1 MHRTFQSTLPREERL
16 RAGSK
21 SFSVAANF
29 NPRSHE
35 RSDSASISCSPYST
49 YFNPRSHERSDRNWA
64 LTDSESIISIHA
76 PTRGATLLCEISNP
90 LLAFQSTLPRE
101 ERPIEYLNAQSDVIS
116 IHAPTRGATFLS
128 IPTQLCTQISI
139 HAPTRGATTVIQL
152 YVVFVLFQSTLPREE
167 RLLQVYIFSSAG
179 AISIHAPT
187 RGATFFAFSLSL
199 TSQDFNPRSHERSDT
214 APEGLSAYILISI
227 HAPTRGA
234 TNCGCFYSNR
244 SCISIH
250 APTRGATIT
259 TTIASKSFLISIHAP
274 TRGATITHRSRR
286 LKKLLFQS
294 TLPREERRNNWYW

>member
-101 ERPIEYLNAQSDVIS
+101 ERRSKASLIA
-116 IHAPTRGATFLS
+116 F
-128 IPTQLCTQISI
+128 
-139 HAPTRGATTVIQL
+139 
-152 YVVFVLFQSTLPREE
+152 
-167 RLLQVYIFSSAG
+167 FSY
-179 AISIHAPT
+179 
-187 RGATFFAFSLSL
+187 
-199 TSQDFNPRSHERSDT
+199 FNPRSHERSD
-214 APEGLSAYILISI
+214 LSLFC
-227 HAPTRGA
+227 RCA
-234 TNCGCFYSNR
+234 TLDNFNPRSHERSDQSN
-244 SCISIH
+244 I
-250 APTRGATIT
+250 
-259 TTIASKSFLISIHAP
+259 
-274 TRGATITHRSRR
+274 
-286 LKKLLFQS
+286 
-294 TLPREERRNNWYW
+294 

>member
-139 HAPTRGATTVIQL
+139 HAPTRGAT
-152 YVVFVLFQSTLPREE
+152 
-167 RLLQVYIFSSAG
+167 
-179 AISIHAPT
+179 
-187 RGATFFAFSLSL
+187 FFAFSLSL